1 MYRNSKKA
9 SRQLDEIVVLL
20 KAISAKP

>member
-20 KAISAKP
+20 KEISAKP